1 MTPIHAKAIFSPIW
15 ISQGL
20 IQNLETGIICKA
32 SLLLL
37 IQNPEQLRIFSL
49 WFNSGEPVLELHLRQ
64 NKGLLSAIDKHCK
77 R

>member
-1 MTPIHAKAIFSPIW
+1 MPKQFSTPILIR
-15 ISQGL
+15 QGL

-49 WFNSGEPVLELHLRQ
+49 WYNSGGPVLELHVRQ
-64 NKGLLSAIDKHCK
+64 NKGQLSAIDKHCK